1 MKKYKNFITLT
12 TLILSIQSLLY
23 FSTKLLINNYNIINS
38 FIEFPLIKIFVYPYN
53 LWYPFIILNMFIIY
67 KYDKNKFGSL
77 ITTMLITTIM
87 ANITFIIYPSMMI
100 RPNIEITNLTT
111 WLLDYTYKIDTPAV
125 NCLPSMHCMFCFV
138 TNYYII
144 NSKNININKKI
155 LITISSSIIVLS
167 TLFIKQHIIE
177 DAILALIY
185 TTLAIIITYIN
196 KNKIKK
202 LFSKIIQKKQI
213 HDTQ

>member
-1 MKKYKNFITLT
+1 MKKYIKFIILTTITLG
-12 TLILSIQSLLY
+12 IQSLLY
-23 FSTKLLINNYNIINS
+23 FSTKLFINNYNIINS

-67 KYDKNKFGSL
+67 KCDKKKFRPL
-77 ITTMLITTIM
+77 IATMLITTIL
-87 ANITFIIYPSMMI
+87 ANMTFILYPSMMI
-100 RPNIEITNLTT
+100 RPKIEITNFTT

-144 NSKNININKKI
+144 KCNNLDINKKI
-155 LITISSSIIVLS
+155 PITIFSLIIILS

-185 TTLAIIITYIN
+185 TTISISIVYIITK
-196 KNKIKK
+196 KNIKK
-202 LFSKIIQKKQI
+202 TIQKN
-213 HDTQ
+213 TNN